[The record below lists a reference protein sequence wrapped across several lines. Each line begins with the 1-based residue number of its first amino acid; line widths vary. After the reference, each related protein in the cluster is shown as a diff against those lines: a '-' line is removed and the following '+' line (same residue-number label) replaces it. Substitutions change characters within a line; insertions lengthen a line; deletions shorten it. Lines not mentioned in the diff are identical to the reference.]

1 MPKPTKPKAP
11 RVKRG
16 VSLPWDIYAG
26 AAKRARSRGLGFSAH
41 VSSVLAED
49 LRKVEVAS

>member
-1 MPKPTKPKAP
+1 MTKPSKPKAP

-16 VSLPWDIYAG
+16 VSLPRDIYAG
-26 AAKRARSRGLGFSAH
+26 AVRRARSRGLGFSAH

-49 LRKVEVAS
+49 LRKLEVLS